1 NVYDLVLRK
10 PLFHGVL
17 AIRLIPI
24 DEGKMF
30 GRDGI
35 LAHSYMHGSNGQS
48 NGCVVFREY
57 PMFLDAFLRGDV
69 ERLVVVQRLDPAP
82 IAPTGVTTASVT
94 TATLASSSRVRH
106 FRQKIRH
113 VSRPSGR
120 NGYPSRPFGVFV
132 VPVPA
137 KRSSLAPHV
146 AHEKKRSACVFTAA
160 GNSRLK
166 HIAAPK
172 KAHMTP
178 PVS

>member
-35 LAHSYMHGSNGQS
+35 LAHSYMNGSDGQS

-69 ERLVVVQRLDPAP
+69 ERLVVVERLDPAP
-82 IAPTGVTTASVT
+82 IAPASGTTAS
-94 TATLASSSRVRH
+94 LASSSRVRH
-106 FRQKIRH
+106 FRPKIRH

-120 NGYPSRPFGVFV
+120 SG
-132 VPVPA
+132 
-137 KRSSLAPHV
+137 
-146 AHEKKRSACVFTAA
+146 
-160 GNSRLK
+160 
-166 HIAAPK
+166 
-172 KAHMTP
+172 
-178 PVS
+178 